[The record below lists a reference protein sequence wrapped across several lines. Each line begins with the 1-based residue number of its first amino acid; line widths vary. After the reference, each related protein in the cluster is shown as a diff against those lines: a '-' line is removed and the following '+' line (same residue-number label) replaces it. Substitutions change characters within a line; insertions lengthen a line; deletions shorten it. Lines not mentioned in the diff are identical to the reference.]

1 MTEVMKVRPLIV
13 KLAKMLTDCMDARL
27 GLVRMDETRWEYKM
41 LDTLLTDEMAGLMLK
56 MGRRKPTTA
65 AELSKKTGME
75 EARIQQLLDELAE
88 IGLVEYNRH
97 NSDRHKQYVVP
108 IFVVGSAENLV
119 LNKRLLE
126 KHPEIAEFFYQMAE
140 EPLKLISHMVPPGGA
155 GLGFHAIPVERAI
168 PKNSRSLS
176 IEQLSYWL
184 DKYRDQLS
192 ISDCVCRTSM
202 IIRGEGCGELP
213 DKGCIQVGDYSD
225 YLVETGKA
233 ERATYDEVIALLKRS
248 EENGFMHQVTNGD
261 GGDDIFAICNCS
273 VGNCFALRCSQLF
286 NNPNCSAS
294 AYRAVVDRE
303 KCVACGKC
311 AEVCPA
317 GAVRLGRKLDT
328 KEGPVLYENEPLASE
343 TKGWSRK
350 NWHPDYRDRN
360 QINCYPIGTAP
371 CKCACP
377 AHVSIQGVLQ
387 LVKEERFTD
396 ALKLLRQDNPFPS
409 VCEAACDHR
418 CEKVCMRGSVD
429 TPMEISAAMTR
440 LAEMEQQFS
449 EELVPHKVRMKGED
463 RDYDLP
469 IAVVGSGYA
478 QLSCAYFLAQM
489 SYPVTLF
496 GTPELCNP
504 AERNIMEKLGV
515 RFEDGVPDS
524 SAYAAVYPE
533 LFPIRK
539 KDAAAQIEEGHEAA
553 KSIHRYLHAGHS
565 RTLARDPRS
574 FRAFRRDDVA
584 LPPEKMRTHDCL
596 SCGMSYVDPNRCIG
610 CGICTTRCFFDAIH
624 LERSHPEFVDY
635 CSADD
640 TVKKVM
646 TGGVRRAGKIAIK
659 SLKRRT

>member
-1 MTEVMKVRPLIV
+1 MRPIIV
-13 KLAKMLTDCMDARL
+13 KLARMLTDCMDAKT
-27 GLVRMDETRWEYKM
+27 GLVRMDESRWEYKM
-41 LDTLLTDEMAGLMLK
+41 LDALLTDEQAELMLK

-65 AELSKKTGME
+65 AELAKKTGGE
-75 EARIQQLLDELAE
+75 EAKIQALLDELAD

-97 NSDRHKQYVVP
+97 NADRHRQYVVP

-119 LNKRLLE
+119 LNKKLLK

-168 PKNSRSLS
+168 PKESRALN

-202 IIRGEGCGELP
+202 ILRGEGCGELP

-233 ERATYDEVIALLKRS
+233 ERASYDEVIALLRRS
-248 EENGFMHQVTNGD
+248 EENGFMHQITNGE
-261 GGDDIFAICNCS
+261 GGENIFAICNCS

-286 NNPNCSAS
+286 NNPNGSAS
-294 AYRAVVDRE
+294 PYRAVVDRD

-311 AEVCPA
+311 EEVCPA

-328 KEGPVLYENEPLASE
+328 KNGPVVYEHEPLAAE
-343 TKGWSRK
+343 TRDWSQK

-360 QINCYPIGTAP
+360 QINCYPCGTAP

-387 LVKEERFTD
+387 LVKEERFLD

-409 VCEAACDHR
+409 VCEQGCDHR

-429 TPMEISAAMTR
+429 TPMAIGAAMTR
-440 LAEMEQQFS
+440 LAGMEEQLS
-449 EELVPHKVRMKGED
+449 EQLVPHKVRMKGED
-463 RDYDLP
+463 KDYELP
-469 IAVVGSGYA
+469 VAVVGAGWA
-478 QLSCAYFLAQM
+478 QLSCAYFLAQTG
-489 SYPVTLF
+489 YPVTVY
-496 GTPELCNP
+496 GEPELCSP
-504 AERNIMEKLGV
+504 AEREIMEKLGV
-515 RFEDGVPDS
+515 RFAEGSPEED
-524 SAYAAVYPE
+524 AYAAVYPA
-533 LFPIRK
+533 LFPIKK
-539 KDAAAQIEEGHEAA
+539 KDPAGQIEEGHEAA
-553 KSIHRYLHAGHS
+553 KSIHRHLHPGHS
-565 RTLARDPRS
+565 QTLARDPRS
-574 FRAFRRDDVA
+574 FRAFRRDDVVVPA
-584 LPPEKMRTHDCL
+584 DKLGAHDCL
-596 SCGMSYVDPNRCIG
+596 SCGVSYVDPNRCIG
-610 CGICTTRCFFDAIH
+610 CGICTTRCFFDAIR
-624 LERSHPEFVDY
+624 LERSHPEFANY

-640 TVKKVM
+640 TVKKVVLN
-646 TGGVRRAGKIAIK
+646 GARRAGRIAIK
-659 SLKRRT
+659 SLTKRTE

>member
-1 MTEVMKVRPLIV
+1 MRPLIV

-27 GLVRMDETRWEYKM
+27 GLVRMDESRWEYKM
-41 LDTLLTDEMAGLMLK
+41 LDALLTDEMAELMLK
-56 MGRRKPTTA
+56 MCRRRPATA
-65 AELSKKTGME
+65 AELSKKTGWE

-168 PKNSRSLS
+168 PKESRALN

-184 DKYRDQLS
+184 EKYRDQLS

-202 IIRGEGCGELP
+202 ILRGEGCGELP

-233 ERATYDEVIALLKRS
+233 ERATYDEVIALLRRS

-261 GGDDIFAICNCS
+261 GGEDIFAICNCS
-273 VGNCFALRCSQLF
+273 VGNCYALRCSQLF
-286 NNPNCSAS
+286 NNPNGSAS
-294 AYRAVVDRE
+294 AYRAVVERE

-328 KEGPVLYENEPLASE
+328 KEGPVLYENEPLAGE
-343 TKGWSRK
+343 TKGWSKK

-360 QINCYPIGTAP
+360 QINCYPSGTAP

-377 AHVSIQGVLQ
+377 AHVSVQGVLQ
-387 LVKEERFTD
+387 LVKDESVTD

-409 VCEAACDHR
+409 VCGAACDHR

-440 LAEMEQQFS
+440 LAELEQELS
-449 EELVPHKVRMKGED
+449 DELVPHKARMKGED
-463 RDYDLP
+463 KDYDLP
-469 IAVVGSGYA
+469 VAVVGAGYA
-478 QLSCAYFLAQM
+478 QL
-489 SYPVTLF
+489 
-496 GTPELCNP
+496 
-504 AERNIMEKLGV
+504 R
-515 RFEDGVPDS
+515 
-524 SAYAAVYPE
+524 
-533 LFPIRK
+533 LFPRADGLSRDGIR
-539 KDAAAQIEEGHEAA
+539 E
-553 KSIHRYLHAGHS
+553 
-565 RTLARDPRS
+565 
-574 FRAFRRDDVA
+574 RR
-584 LPPEKMRTHDCL
+584 
-596 SCGMSYVDPNRCIG
+596 
-610 CGICTTRCFFDAIH
+610 
-624 LERSHPEFVDY
+624 
-635 CSADD
+635 
-640 TVKKVM
+640 
-646 TGGVRRAGKIAIK
+646 
-659 SLKRRT
+659 